1 MLQAICNTQVKKEI
15 LKKERKMRLRKY
27 FLQGISNP
35 DHQNQLELKVNASIH
50 WTTSVNAGSSS
61 LKEVHILS
69 LW

>member
-1 MLQAICNTQVKKEI
+1 MLQAICTTRVKKEI
-15 LKKERKMRLRKY
+15 LKKERKTRLRKY

-35 DHQNQLELKVNASIH
+35 DHQNQLELKVNASIY
-50 WTTSVNAGSSS
+50 WTSSVNADSSS

>member
-1 MLQAICNTQVKKEI
+1 
-15 LKKERKMRLRKY
+15 MRLRKC

-35 DHQNQLELKVNASIH
+35 DHQNQVELKVNASIH
-50 WTTSVNAGSSS
+50 WTTSVNADSSS